1 MGFYYNQHQEGFYY
15 EEQKPG
21 FYYNEKDG
29 FYYDQEQQGFYYEGF
44 YYDNQGFYY
53 DSEDKF
59 NKENKDYWYKGDGKK
74 RMVKALNGLRT
85 MVDQYVTENPHPA
98 NDVQGQALTNV
109 ITVQVV
115 KEVIKKFLKNVD
127 PEEYFANAKKN
138 GQDPAKQLG
147 ILLAKECQGLMGP
160 PVDYRKEWRKK
171 GSKAQ
176 KAMDE
181 VTNELVPF
189 MVNWH
194 SKEPFHTPNGVE
206 NAACNKLVAE
216 RLIDEIFYEYA
227 SKTNPKDLK
236 KGDMEAQT
244 KYISDFLSKTALS
257 IIQKDIHPKSAN

>member
-1 MGFYYNQHQEGFYY
+1 MGLLSFLINLKNRSLKMGFYYNQHQEGFYY

-109 ITVQVV
+109 ITVQIV
-115 KEVIKKFLKNVD
+115 KEVIKKFLKNVED
-127 PEEYFANAKKN
+127 LWDHPSITVKN
-138 GQDPAKQLG
+138 GERRDQKH
-147 ILLAKECQGLMGP
+147 
-160 PVDYRKEWRKK
+160 KK
-171 GSKAQ
+171 LWMK
-176 KAMDE
+176 
-181 VTNELVPF
+181 
-189 MVNWH
+189 
-194 SKEPFHTPNGVE
+194 
-206 NAACNKLVAE
+206 
-216 RLIDEIFYEYA
+216 
-227 SKTNPKDLK
+227 
-236 KGDMEAQT
+236 
-244 KYISDFLSKTALS
+244 
-257 IIQKDIHPKSAN
+257 